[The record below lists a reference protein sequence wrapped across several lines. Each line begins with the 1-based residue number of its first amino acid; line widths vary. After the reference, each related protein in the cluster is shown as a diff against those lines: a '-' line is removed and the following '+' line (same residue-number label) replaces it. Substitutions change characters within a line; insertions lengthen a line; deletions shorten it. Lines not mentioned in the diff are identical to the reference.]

1 MVINVSRSDHE
12 GDFLVVH
19 YAKKQHKSFN
29 EENLCL
35 TVIKTYLKSLLF
47 SLPCKKEELLI
58 CYTWQLQNVLPNHNR
73 LLVRL
78 TEPLGL
84 LMKTKWYSTRVQI
97 FCCCCCCPSRLTAR
111 AISRWVERLT
121 AEREVVGSVPG
132 DGSILKVLKKLRN
145 EVTTFALQTATM
157 TT

>member
-1 MVINVSRSDHE
+1 MLE
-12 GDFLVVH
+12 
-19 YAKKQHKSFN
+19 KQHKSFN

-58 CYTWQLQNVLPNHNR
+58 CYTSQLQNVLPKRIR

-84 LMKTKWYSTRVQI
+84 LMKTKLYSTRVQI

-111 AISRWVERLT
+111 AISQWVERLT

-132 DGSILKVLKKLRN
+132 DGPILKVLKKLRN